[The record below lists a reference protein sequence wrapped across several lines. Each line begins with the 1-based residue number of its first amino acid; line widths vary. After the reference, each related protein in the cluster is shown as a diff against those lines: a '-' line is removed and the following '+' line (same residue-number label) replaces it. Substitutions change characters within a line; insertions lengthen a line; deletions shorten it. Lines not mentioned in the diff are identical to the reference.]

1 MKNKLEKI
9 QSFLIIAISL
19 FLVAYPIHFQYNNL
33 SKIDFLSPDPALE
46 TFDLEDQLADD
57 QYKTKIFWQNSSP
70 VISLFSFFSIE
81 QIPRLSFQIFFLD
94 QPTSVL
100 RC

>member
-33 SKIDFLSPDPALE
+33 SEIDFLSPDPALE
-46 TFDLEDQLADD
+46 TFDLEDQLSDD
-57 QYKTKIFWQNSSP
+57 QDKTKIFWQNSSP
-70 VISLFSFFSIE
+70 VISLFSFFCIG
-81 QIPRLSFQIFFLD
+81 QLPCLSFQIFSLD